1 MEYRQP
7 NGRTSPML
15 HKPVKHWRADESL
28 FDECRNLIKVLTQ
41 KTETLDRNQRVD
53 PEIAVHIQTM
63 GSTLASLTN
72 LINRL
77 DRQSRDS
84 PAPAILKDAHGFTY
98 ESVRSCDL
106 DRISDK

>member
-1 MEYRQP
+1 MEYRQTS
-7 NGRTSPML
+7 GRTSPVL

-28 FDECRNLIKVLTQ
+28 FDECRNLVRVLTQ

-53 PEIAVHIQTM
+53 PEIAVHIRTM
-63 GSTLASLTN
+63 GSTLASLTD

-77 DRQSRDS
+77 DRESRPS
-84 PAPAILKDAHGFTY
+84 HAPEILEDAHGFTY